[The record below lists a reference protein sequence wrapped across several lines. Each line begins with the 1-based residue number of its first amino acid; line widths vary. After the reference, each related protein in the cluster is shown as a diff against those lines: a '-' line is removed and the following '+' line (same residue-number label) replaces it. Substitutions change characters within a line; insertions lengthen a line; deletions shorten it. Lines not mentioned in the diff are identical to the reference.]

1 MKRRMTALALTA
13 FLALGGA
20 AGADDLYI
28 PGLGTLPFPQDV
40 RVTDGSGTAV
50 EAMLRQS
57 MARPQARG
65 TKRAELMRFL
75 TMPEG
80 MTVADGTADSPAA
93 RARIYQLVKDTY
105 RGTCTM
111 TAVVFSGGG
120 DELFRKGRRAEE
132 TWWAGAFDPASP
144 PEGRAQVLITLDEFR
159 QAARRAMEG
168 KSGDLPDFRIL
179 DASPWK
185 RYGNDDGT
193 VRWQQNVK
201 FVITTESGFI
211 APAWMESVLYRNA
224 AGRYYFLIF
233 TGSHESG
240 RQLDDDLLYALYGLR
255 RELL

>member
-1 MKRRMTALALTA
+1 MKRRIMALALTGL
-13 FLALGGA
+13 LALGGA
-20 AGADDLYI
+20 AGAEDMVV
-28 PGLGTLPFPQDV
+28 PGLGTLPFSQDV
-40 RVTDGSGTAV
+40 RVTDGEGTAV
-50 EAMLRQS
+50 EGMLRQS
-57 MARPQARG
+57 MVRPQARG
-65 TKRAELMRFL
+65 TKRTELMRFL

-93 RARIYQLVKDTY
+93 RARIYQLVKDTH

-111 TAVVFSGGG
+111 TVVVFSGDG
-120 DELFRKGRRAEE
+120 DELFRKDRRAEE
-132 TWWAGAFDPASP
+132 TWWAGAFDPASQP
-144 PEGRAQVLITLDEFR
+144 QGRVQDVITLDEFR
-159 QAARRAMEG
+159 AAARRAMEG
-168 KSGDLPDFRIL
+168 KSGDLPDFQIL

-201 FVITTESGFI
+201 FVITTESGFV

-240 RQLDDDLLYALYGLR
+240 RQLNDDLLYALYGLR